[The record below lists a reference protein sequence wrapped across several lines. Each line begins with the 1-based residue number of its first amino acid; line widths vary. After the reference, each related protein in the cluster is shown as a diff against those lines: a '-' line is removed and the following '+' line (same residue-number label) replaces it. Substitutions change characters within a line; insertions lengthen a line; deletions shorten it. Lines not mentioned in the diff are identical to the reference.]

1 MSFVVRVDAPRWRA
15 HQQSVVDAVTHASGT
30 APVPVIK
37 GNGYGFGPALLS
49 VEASR
54 LESDTVAVGTV
65 FEVDDVAAETTTDI
79 VVLEPFQP
87 ADVVAAD
94 AWWKLGE
101 QLHAGRVIRTV
112 SSIDALRALATGP
125 GSVRVILEARTSMHR
140 FGFAESE
147 LLAALADADIREAM
161 ERGRVLVE
169 GLAVHMPIA
178 QPADD
183 APPPGIRASKGLR
196 EASAKAREV
205 TRWAGLWQSTTA
217 VWPGHNAPANTVW
230 VSHLDD
236 TELSVVR
243 ATLDETVVRL
253 RTGTR
258 LWLGDR
264 GALTAVGTVLAV
276 HPLVSGTHVGYRQR
290 SGPKHGTL
298 VVVSGGTSHG
308 IGLSGPSPAATLRQR
323 VTTAGIGA
331 LDAAGRAMSPFSWQ
345 GKQRWFAEPPHQH
358 VSMVWLPHESVL
370 PQVGDE
376 MRAEV
381 RFTTSRFDAVIVQE

>member
-1 MSFVVRVDAPRWRA
+1 MSFVLRVDGPRWRA
-15 HQQSVVDAVTHASGT
+15 HLDAVVDAVVRASGN

-37 GNGYGFGPALLS
+37 GNGYGFGPVMLS
-49 VEASR
+49 AEASR
-54 LESDTVAVGTV
+54 LQTDTVAVGTV
-65 FEVDDVAAETTTDI
+65 FEVTDVAAGTTGDI

-87 ADVVAAD
+87 LDPVAAD
-94 AWWKLGE
+94 AWWQLGDK
-101 QLHAGRVIRTV
+101 LHAGRVIRTV
-112 SSIDALRALATGP
+112 ASIDALRSLASGP
-125 GSVRVILEARTSMHR
+125 GSVRVILEAHTSMHR
-140 FGFAESE
+140 FGFSESD
-147 LLAALADADIREAM
+147 LLEAFADDEIRTAM

-183 APPPGIRASKGLR
+183 VAPRGIREG
-196 EASAKAREV
+196 SAKVREV
-205 TRWAGLWQSTTA
+205 VRWAGLWQNRTA

-236 TELSVVR
+236 AELSVVR
-243 ATLDETVVRL
+243 SSVDETMLRL

-264 GALTAVGTVLAV
+264 QALAATGTVLAV

-290 SGPKHGTL
+290 SGPKQGTL

-308 IGLSGPSPAATLRQR
+308 VGLTGPSPAATVRQR

-331 LDAAGRAMSPFSWQ
+331 LDAAGRAMSPFTWQ

-358 VSMVWLPHESVL
+358 VSMVWLPHECVL

-376 MRAEV
+376 MRADV
-381 RFTTSRFDAVIVQE
+381 RFTTSRFDAVLVRE